1 MKNDEKASISLKR
14 IIAISIIFLFLTGIA
29 VVAGNVKL
37 NNVKIILSS
46 GYEMNVLTAKTKVSE
61 ILDENHIII
70 LEDEK
75 VIPDLEE
82 ELSSNNTIKIFKNTD
97 EEIEIATE
105 IESSANVK
113 TEDLLKNYEQ
123 IVEKIVTEEVKIPYE
138 TITKDVSTGSSAK
151 QDRII
156 QYGVDGLKR
165 VTYKIKYQNNI
176 EIEKTEI
183 SSEIIKEPIDKIV
196 EIRTKQITSRS
207 STFREAS
214 TNPALTASTTLA
226 KRVEGITPKVATF
239 NTSAYCPCMS
249 CCGKTNGIT
258 ASGAPASEWYTLAAG
273 SVYPIGTVIY
283 IPYFK
288 DKPNGG
294 WFVVQDRGGAISSD
308 RLDIFYDSHS
318 AALQF
323 GRRYLEC
330 YVYEF

>member
-82 ELSSNNTIKIFKNTD
+82 ELLSNNTIKIFKNTD

-151 QDRII
+151 QDKII

-207 STFREAS
+207 SNFREAS

>member
-151 QDRII
+151 QDKII

-258 ASGAPASEWYTLAAG
+258 ASGAPA
-273 SVYPIGTVIY
+273 
-283 IPYFK
+283 
-288 DKPNGG
+288 
-294 WFVVQDRGGAISSD
+294 
-308 RLDIFYDSHS
+308 
-318 AALQF
+318 
-323 GRRYLEC
+323 
-330 YVYEF
+330 

>member
-14 IIAISIIFLFLTGIA
+14 IIAISIIFLFLTSI
-29 VVAGNVKL
+29 VVIAGNIKL

-46 GYEMNVLTAKTKVSE
+46 GYEMNILTTKTTVSE

-75 VIPDLEE
+75 VTPNIDE
-82 ELSSNNTIKIFKNTD
+82 ELSSNNTIKIFKSTE

-105 IESSANVK
+105 IESSANIK
-113 TEDLLKNYEQ
+113 TEDILKNYEQ
-123 IVEKIVTEEVKIPYE
+123 ITEKIVTEEVKIPYE
-138 TITKDVSTGSSAK
+138 TITKDVSTGSGSK
-151 QDRII
+151 QDKIL

-165 VTYKIKYQNNI
+165 VTYKIKYQNDI

-196 EIRTKQITSRS
+196 EVRTRQVTSRS
-207 STFREAS
+207 STTRTAS

-226 KRVEGITPKVATF
+226 KKVENITPTVSTF

-258 ASGAPASEWYTLAAG
+258 ASGAPASQWYTLAAG

-308 RLDIFYDSHS
+308 RLDIFYDSHGE
-318 AALQF
+318 ALQF